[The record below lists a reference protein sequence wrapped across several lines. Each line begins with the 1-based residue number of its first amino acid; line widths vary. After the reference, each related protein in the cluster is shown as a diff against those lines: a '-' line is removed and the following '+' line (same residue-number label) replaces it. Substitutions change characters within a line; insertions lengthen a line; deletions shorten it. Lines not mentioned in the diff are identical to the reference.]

1 MKCPVFVLRVR
12 AEPGTDSIRSLRAWL
27 KRGLRDFGLRCL
39 DVHLEQRRSNPMTIN
54 LNNVETQRDR
64 TPVPDGVYRL
74 RARVIPGGVGSDG
87 MLRRARNGRQLMLEL
102 ECTVAR
108 GNHEGRKIWDYPTAE
123 LDESTNGT
131 LPPIEPAALEKLRNS
146 LRMGLVRLR
155 AIIDSALGFD
165 PSDRSPEMEKKRS
178 FESYDF
184 FDGLEFWAQIVETP
198 ANGRYGPG
206 NQIDLIVVHGD
217 PAYPQESRVIVPRS
231 RHGDLDDEIN
241 F

>member
-1 MKCPVFVLRVR
+1 
-12 AEPGTDSIRSLRAWL
+12 
-27 KRGLRDFGLRCL
+27 
-39 DVHLEQRRSNPMTIN
+39 MTIN

-64 TPVPDGVYRL
+64 TPIPDGVYRL
-74 RARVIPGGVGSDG
+74 RARVVHGGVGSDG
-87 MLRRARNGRQLMLEL
+87 MLRRAKNGRQLMLEL
-102 ECTVAR
+102 ECTVVR
-108 GNHEGRKIWDYPTAE
+108 GDYEGRKIWDYPTAE
-123 LDESTNGT
+123 LDESTNGSL
-131 LPPIEPAALEKLRNS
+131 LPIQTEQLNKLQTS

-155 AIIDSALGFD
+155 AIIDSALGLD

-206 NQIDLIVVHGD
+206 NQIDFVVVRGD
-217 PAYPQESRVIVPRS
+217 PAYPQESKVVVPRS
-231 RHGDLDDEIN
+231 RHADLDDEIN